1 MLDVGIIGLDTS
13 HPGGFAPLIDGHDDM
28 QLSGV
33 WDGLDVRDSEYVDS
47 FCEEHNAQRYEE
59 IDAMVDAVDAAMVLT
74 VNWDTHASLAK
85 PFLDAGIP
93 TCVDKPLT
101 GSLSDLRTLAEA
113 AENAPL
119 FGGSAVPFHREIASL
134 QRGANQRES
143 ISEGNERTIYAAGYN
158 DYFYYRTHLAG
169 IVRALADADWVEIRP
184 APEPGTTVDVRF
196 ENGVHATLRFDGSN
210 EGGVFSLLDVGESTK
225 AIQIQTG
232 QDTFAMMY
240 RPFIEAFCE
249 AALGNRDDTRRVLNA
264 GELALGAEAAL
275 SRERTV
281 TPDSEE
287 LQAVRLDGT
296 AFMKDYSP
304 YY

>member
-33 WDGLDVRDSEYVDS
+33 WDGLDIRDSEYVAS
-47 FCEEHNAQRYEE
+47 FCEEHGAQRYDE

-74 VNWDTHASLAK
+74 VNWDTHASLAE
-85 PFLDAGIP
+85 PFLNAGIA
-93 TCVDKPLT
+93 TCVDKPLI
-101 GSLSDLRTLAEA
+101 GSLSDLQALERA

-134 QRGANQRES
+134 PRG
-143 ISEGNERTIYAAGYN
+143 GDERTIYGAGYN
-158 DYFYYRTHLAG
+158 DYFYYRTHLVDIA
-169 IVRALADADWVEIRP
+169 RALADADWREVRP

-196 ENGVHATLRFDGSN
+196 ENGVHTTLRFDGSD
-210 EGGVFSLLDVGESTK
+210 EGGVFSLLDIGETTQ
-225 AIQIQTG
+225 AIQIRTG
-232 QDTFAMMY
+232 KETLARMY

-249 AALGNRDDTRRVLNA
+249 AALGKRDDTGRVLNA
-264 GELALGAEAAL
+264 GELALAAEAAL
-275 SRERTV
+275 AGEETV
-281 TPDSEE
+281 TPDSDE
-287 LQAVRLDGT
+287 LQAVSLDGT